1 METKTEN
8 KSSGSVVVRGSDM
21 PISTK
26 KSIVI
31 CKLLKGKKIDSAI
44 KLLESVANEKFGIKM
59 NRKETLKPGKG
70 TKYPIKTVEAFIKLL
85 NSLNANASYKN
96 LDVGKIILSA
106 KANQASRPLKAGAR
120 YRQFKR
126 THVEIIGKVVE
137 DKK

>member
-1 METKTEN
+1 MEN
-8 KSSGSVVVRGSDM
+8 KTQNKSAGIVLVKGNDM

-31 CKLLKGKKIDSAI
+31 CKLLKGKKIEPSI
-44 KLLESVANEKFGIKM
+44 KFLESVAKEKYGIKM
-59 NRKETLKPGKG
+59 NKRETLKPGRG

-85 NSLNANASYKN
+85 KSLNANAAHKN
-96 LDVGKIILSA
+96 LEVGKIRLSA
-106 KANQASRPLKAGAR
+106 KANQASRPLKSGSR